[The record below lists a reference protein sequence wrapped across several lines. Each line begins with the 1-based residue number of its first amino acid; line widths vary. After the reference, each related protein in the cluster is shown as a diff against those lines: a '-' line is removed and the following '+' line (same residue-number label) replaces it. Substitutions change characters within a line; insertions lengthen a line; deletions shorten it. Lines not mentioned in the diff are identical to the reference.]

1 MRHIVLPACQSALS
15 DSLCSCSRLVCT
27 CLPHARLSRRPRLHD
42 CELRARLLSR
52 RVHLLLRGPTYRH
65 VHRWMSR
72 HRRLGCGRECHLPLL
87 LLCCGRCCCCCCY
100 YCIAAA
106 AVAVAVAVLRGH
118 CPLSLCGGCCRGLL
132 PLLLGCC
139 CCCCAAAAA
148 RRRRPMMCRVLCC
161 VLCAECCVLCAVS
174 RVACRSVAV
183 SDCDTACVMPGAWLC
198 AVCCVGGAPA
208 AVWWCGVA
216 YVISTC

>member
-106 AVAVAVAVLRGH
+106 AVAVAVLRGH
-118 CPLSLCGGCCRGLL
+118 CPLSLCCGRCRWAATTIAGLL
-132 PLLLGCC
+132 LLL
-139 CCCCAAAAA
+139 
-148 RRRRPMMCRVLCC
+148 RIFFL
-161 VLCAECCVLCAVS
+161 S
-174 RVACRSVAV
+174 RGGNPPDPPLQTWLAGSGH
-183 SDCDTACVMPGAWLC
+183 PGASHPESPGQ
-198 AVCCVGGAPA
+198 ANNFPSQ
-208 AVWWCGVA
+208 AVWVRHSSEGGPPFE
-216 YVISTC
+216 